1 MVIILVSDEEILTE
15 LRKIREAVEKTPP
28 PPPPPKPTLWGE
40 FKEFLSKYKIFGLA
54 IAFIIGMYLGGLV
67 QALVKDFLLPAIGLL
82 IPGLDNLAEGTV
94 TVESQIFAYGD
105 FLVALFTFALV
116 ALLVFL
122 AVKIAK
128 HWGVE

>member
-1 MVIILVSDEEILTE
+1 MVSDEEILAE
-15 LRKIREAVEKTPP
+15 LRKIREAVEKAPP
-28 PPPPPKPTLWGE
+28 PPSPPKKTLWGD

-67 QALVKDFLLPAIGLL
+67 QALVKDLMLPAIGLL

-94 TVESQIFAYGD
+94 TVRSQIFAYGD
-105 FLVALFTFALV
+105 FLVALFTFAIV

-128 HWGVE
+128 RWNIE